1 MALLPMPS
9 PICLVDNG
17 PDGKM
22 SVQQGALQI
31 LQQIQQPVVVVA
43 VVGLYRTGKS
53 YLMNRLA
60 GKQTGFALGCTIES
74 KTKGIWMWCVPHP
87 NKPGH
92 TLVLLDTEGLGD
104 VNKGDSE
111 HDTQIF
117 SLSVL
122 LSSTLVFNSRGT
134 IDNRAVE
141 ELQYVTELA
150 DFIKMKSSDEDGE
163 DTEFVKVFP
172 TFIWAVRDF
181 TLQKKIDEKDI
192 SDDGYL
198 DFALQLKAG
207 TSRKVTD
214 YNLPRECI
222 RKYFPSRKCFIFP
235 FPTNPDKVDLL
246 DTLKS
251 SDLDSKFLEVTTR
264 FCAFVFDN
272 SPAKKLS
279 DGYTVNGRVFAGL
292 VKVYVDT
299 IASGAVPCLENAVV
313 AMAQIENEAAVKKG
327 LAEYEGGMM
336 KLKSRFPVILKE
348 ITSAHQSFNSLAI
361 EAFMKRSFKD
371 DDGKYMRSL
380 EEAIKKSFGSF
391 LHQNEQASVK
401 SCQSIISDL
410 SGPMRAKIQ
419 QGAYAK
425 AGGYKFFEKD
435 LEDIVNNY
443 NITTAGA
450 VKAEE
455 VLEEFLK
462 QRKQESAAIL
472 QADKSLSRKEKEI
485 CKQREQGLLM
495 QQKMRAAEEQQRLLE
510 EKIEAEREGSEE
522 RMRQLN
528 SKMEEEMQRQKKE
541 NDAAMECKLQEQAR
555 LLEQGFKDKADKMQL
570 EMNELSRK
578 AEEAA
583 NSRSEEFAKM
593 MEAMDCRHTDT
604 MKMMKEQLDSTREMI
619 SKQKSRIEVVVI
631 PCCIQ

>member
-1 MALLPMPS
+1 MASVSISMEGPV
-9 PICLVDNG
+9 CLVDNG

-60 GKQTGFALGCTIES
+60 GKQTGFALGSTIES

-92 TLVLLDTEGLGD
+92 TLVLLDTGGLGD
-104 VNKGDSE
+104 VDKGDSK

-117 SLSVL
+117 SLAVL
-122 LSSTLVFNSRGT
+122 LSSTLVYNSRGT

-150 DFIKMKSSDEDGE
+150 DFIKVKSSDEVGE

-192 SDDGYL
+192 SDDDYL
-198 DFALQLKAG
+198 GFALQLKPG
-207 TSRKVTD
+207 TGRKVTD

-222 RKYFPSRKCFIFP
+222 QKYFPSRKCFIFP
-235 FPTNPDKVDLL
+235 FPTHPERVMLL
-246 DTLKS
+246 DTLNCPQ
-251 SDLDSKFLEVTTR
+251 LDAKFLEVSKR
-264 FCAFVFDN
+264 FCDFVFDN

-292 VKVYVDT
+292 VKTYVDT
-299 IASGAVPCLENAVV
+299 IASGDVPCLENAVV

-327 LAEYEGGMM
+327 LAEYKDGLM
-336 KLKSRFPVILKE
+336 KLKRRFPVFLKE
-348 ITSAHQSFNSLAI
+348 ITSEHQGVNKLAI
-361 EAFMKRSFKD
+361 ETFMKSSFKD
-371 DDGKYMRSL
+371 DDGKYMHSL
-380 EEAIKKSFGSF
+380 EEAIKKSFSSF

-401 SCQSIISDL
+401 SCQGIISDL

-419 QGAYAK
+419 QGAYTK
-425 AGGYKFFEKD
+425 AGGYKLFEKD
-435 LEDIVNNY
+435 LEDIVDNY

-455 VLEEFLK
+455 VLEEFLE
-462 QRKQESAAIL
+462 QRKQESTAIL
-472 QADKSLSRKEKEI
+472 QADKRLSKKEKEI
-485 CKQREQGLLM
+485 CEQREQGLLM
-495 QQKMRAAEEQQRLLE
+495 EQKVRAAEEQQRLLG
-510 EKIEAEREGSEE
+510 EKIEAERASSEE
-522 RMRQLN
+522 RIRQLN
-528 SKMEEEMQRQKKE
+528 SKMEEDMARQKKE
-541 NDAAMECKLQEQAR
+541 NDAAMERKLQEQAR

-570 EMNELSRK
+570 EMNELNRK

-583 NSRSEEFAKM
+583 KSRSEEFANM
-593 MEAMDCRHTDT
+593 MAAMDRRHTDS
-604 MKMMKEQLDSTREMI
+604 MKMMNEQLKLTREMI
-619 SKQKSRIEVVVI
+619 ANQNKRGRKR
-631 PCCIQ
+631 CCIQ